1 MEPTF
6 VLLWAKLITL
16 LSSLGRKPF
25 EDLHLASGLKTF
37 VGGLEIEL
45 DSRVTRAEFPQI
57 TVAGLRTED
66 ENDIQQELEETN
78 TIRSCTNDTESI
90 GSSIK
95 NSSSSGMKFIPPTT
109 FYAKP
114 SPKARSA
121 VPL

>member
-1 MEPTF
+1 M
-6 VLLWAKLITL
+6 TL
-16 LSSLGRKPF
+16 LSSLGRKSF
-25 EDLHLASGLKTF
+25 ENLYLTSGLKTF

-57 TVAGLRTED
+57 TGSGLRTED
-66 ENDIQQELEETN
+66 KTEIQELEETN
-78 TIRSCTNDTESI
+78 TIQSRTNDTESI
-90 GSSIK
+90 SSPIK
-95 NSSSSGMKFIPPTT
+95 NSSSSGMRFIPPTT